1 MVHKQFF
8 QFLACATLLLS
19 LVIMASAQTAP
30 LEGRVIMKNAD
41 GTTTPVVG
49 AIIDVFRTDI
59 SAKYETKTGKK
70 GDFVF
75 AGVPLVGRYVIAASK
90 AGARPNFLGGVR
102 PGQGI
107 DFEIELYPDGDG
119 KRLTLAEI
127 SAMGTGATA
136 SRSKPTAEEA
146 AKQAE
151 IMKQN
156 AEIASSNKRAE
167 SSNAII
173 ERTFKAGNEAYR
185 ANNHDAAIAAF
196 NEGIAADPEHP
207 GIPSLLTNKAAALR
221 ARGVDRYN
229 SAVKLTDDAA
239 KSAGI
244 ESSRK
249 DWREAAEAASRAVT
263 LLKAAPASSGPDAA
277 TAKQALYIALLG
289 RAEGMRLFVVKVD
302 QSKVEDGVAAYQE
315 YIAAEVDAAKKTKAQ
330 NDLAQMLFDANAFDK
345 ALVEYRKI
353 LETNPD
359 DLNAILR
366 AGQSLFNI
374 GAINNSDKAMYQEA
388 ANYLGQFIAKAPDS
402 DPFKADAKAILEA
415 LKDQANVKPEKVA
428 TPARRT
434 RRP

>member
-1 MVHKQFF
+1 MFHKYFF
-8 QFLACATLLLS
+8 HVLACTAVLLS
-19 LVIMASAQTAP
+19 VGIVASAQTAP
-30 LEGRVIMKNAD
+30 LRGHVIIKNAD
-41 GTTTPVVG
+41 GTTAPVADAV
-49 AIIDVFRTDI
+49 IDVFRTDV

-75 AGVPLVGRYVIAASK
+75 AGLPFVGRYAIAASK
-90 AGARPNFLGGVR
+90 AGAAPGFVPQVR
-102 PGQGI
+102 VGQDI
-107 DFEIELYPDGDG
+107 DYEIELSAGGDG

-127 SAMGTGATA
+127 NSMGTAAPAAGN
-136 SRSKPTAEEA
+136 KPSAEEA

-151 IMKQN
+151 ILKQN
-156 AEIASSNKRAE
+156 AEIAASNKRAE

-173 ERTFKAGNEAYR
+173 DRTFKAGNEAYR
-185 ANNHDAAIAAF
+185 ANNYDAAIAAF

-229 SAVKLTDDAA
+229 TSVKLTDDAA
-239 KSAGI
+239 KNAGI
-244 ESSRK
+244 ESSKK

-263 LLKAAPASSGPDAA
+263 LLKAAPASTGPDAA

-302 QSKVEDGVAAYQE
+302 QSKVEDGIAAYQE
-315 YIAAEVDAAKKTKAQ
+315 YIAAEVDPAKKTKAQ
-330 NDLAQMLFDANAFDK
+330 NDLAQMLFDATAFDK

-353 LETNPD
+353 LEANPD

-402 DPFKADAKAILEA
+402 DPFKADAKSILEA
-415 LKDQANVKPEKVA
+415 LKDQANVKPEKMA